1 MINAWSLAYDV
12 LNGTLDENFPIK
24 KDKMTDDIKI
34 DTSDEGVVNVP
45 KGLEYHDPTHYV
57 DEQGDIH
64 LATSKDDLKVDT
76 SDEGVVNIPSD
87 VNLDAYEH
95 SDAWYDYTRND
106 PDRENP
112 FTDPKDRARAERV
125 VSGGNT
131 AATSAEELIISI
143 PPEFQ
148 YSEAVDHLVDEM
160 PSAFTTL
167 ADNDDQIAHHFADR
181 LTLNIEDPIQEIMS
195 DSRNKY
201 HENEILKDV
210 EEYVSRTYNGHYT
223 GTKHEYRNVQ
233 TIDLMASRD
242 LASDFCQAN
251 ILKYG
256 SRYGSKDGRNKK
268 DLLKVIHYAMLL
280 LHFDEHYGKPS
291 MTSGNIDHNMP

>member
-1 MINAWSLAYDV
+1 MLSLNLTKQKRVPTMTNAWALAASILDGTFDEDYPIMNKEDTTITPLESDEYD
-12 LNGTLDENFPIK
+12 PIK
-24 KDKMTDDIKI
+24 TSEFKVEGDDIK
-34 DTSDEGVVNVP
+34 
-45 KGLEYHDPTHYV
+45 
-57 DEQGDIH
+57 
-64 LATSKDDLKVDT
+64 
-76 SDEGVVNIPSD
+76 
-87 VNLDAYEH
+87 H
-95 SDAWYDYTRND
+95 SPYYYDYNRND
-106 PDRENP
+106 PDAKNP
-112 FTDPKDRARAERV
+112 FTDAFDYMMA
-125 VSGGNT
+125 
-131 AATSAEELIISI
+131 
-143 PPEFQ
+143 
-148 YSEAVDHLVDEM
+148 EAVVNGT
-160 PSAFTTL
+160 PYPQSYL
-167 ADNDDQIAHHFADR
+167 ADNDDQIAHHIDR
-181 LTLNIEDPIQEIMS
+181 VESSLNYDELKLNIQANSPFNDGYTQDFYKEELKKTMT

-280 LHFDEHYGKPS
+280 LHFDEHYGKPK
-291 MTSGNIDHNMP
+291 MTTGNIDHTMP

>member
-1 MINAWSLAYDV
+1 MVNAWSLAASV
-12 LNGTLDENFPIK
+12 LDGTLDEDYPIMK
-24 KDKMTDDIKI
+24 TDEIKI
-34 DTSDEGVVNVP
+34 ETSDEQVVNVP
-45 KGLEYHDPTHYV
+45 L
-57 DEQGDIH
+57 GDI
-64 LATSKDDLKVDT
+64 
-76 SDEGVVNIPSD
+76 
-87 VNLDAYEH
+87 NLDEDITIGTGNTATEPEH
-95 SDAWYDYTRND
+95 SPYYYDWDRNGLT
-106 PDRENP
+106 ENP
-112 FTDPKDRARAERV
+112 FENDYA
-125 VSGGNT
+125 
-131 AATSAEELIISI
+131 
-143 PPEFQ
+143 Q
-148 YSEAVDHLVDEM
+148 AVDHLVDEM

-280 LHFDEHYGKPS
+280 LHFDGHYGKPS
-291 MTSGNIDHNMP
+291 MPSGNFDQMP

>member
-1 MINAWSLAYDV
+1 MVNAWSLAASV
-12 LNGTLDENFPIK
+12 LDGTLDEDYPIMTK
-24 KDKMTDDIKI
+24 LETTITPQESDEYDPPKAKPEPITSLETEDTDD
-34 DTSDEGVVNVP
+34 VVNVP
-45 KGLEYHDPTHYV
+45 LG
-57 DEQGDIH
+57 
-64 LATSKDDLKVDT
+64 
-76 SDEGVVNIPSD
+76 D
-87 VNLDAYEH
+87 VNLDENITINTNEYGQEH
-95 SDAWYDYTRND
+95 SPYYYNYNRND

-112 FTDPKDRARAERV
+112 FTDAFDYMMAESV
-125 VSGGNT
+125 VSGG
-131 AATSAEELIISI
+131 S
-143 PPEFQ
+143 
-148 YSEAVDHLVDEM
+148 VDDYY
-160 PSAFTTL
+160 PSSFTTL
-167 ADNDDQIAHHFADR
+167 SDNDDQIAHHIDS
-181 LTLNIEDPIQEIMS
+181 LTLNTEGQIKETMS

-201 HENEILKDV
+201 HEKEILKDV

-256 SRYGSKDGRNKK
+256 SLYGSKDGRNKG

>member
-1 MINAWSLAYDV
+1 MVNAWSLAASV
-12 LNGTLDENFPIK
+12 LDGTLDEDYPIMK
-24 KDKMTDDIKI
+24 TDEIKI
-34 DTSDEGVVNVP
+34 ETSDEQVVNVP
-45 KGLEYHDPTHYV
+45 L
-57 DEQGDIH
+57 GDI
-64 LATSKDDLKVDT
+64 
-76 SDEGVVNIPSD
+76 
-87 VNLDAYEH
+87 NLDEDITIGTGNTATEPEH
-95 SDAWYDYTRND
+95 SPYYYDWDRNGLT
-106 PDRENP
+106 ENP
-112 FTDPKDRARAERV
+112 FENDYA
-125 VSGGNT
+125 
-131 AATSAEELIISI
+131 
-143 PPEFQ
+143 Q
-148 YSEAVDHLVDEM
+148 AVDHLVDEM

>member
-1 MINAWSLAYDV
+1 MVNAWSLAASV
-12 LNGTLDENFPIK
+12 LDGTLDEDYPIMTK
-24 KDKMTDDIKI
+24 AETTITPQESDEYDPPKAKPEPITSLETEDTDD
-34 DTSDEGVVNVP
+34 VVNVP
-45 KGLEYHDPTHYV
+45 LG
-57 DEQGDIH
+57 
-64 LATSKDDLKVDT
+64 
-76 SDEGVVNIPSD
+76 D
-87 VNLDAYEH
+87 VNLDENITINTNEYGQEH
-95 SDAWYDYTRND
+95 SPYYYDYTRND
-106 PDRENP
+106 PDAKNP
-112 FTDPKDRARAERV
+112 FTDAFDYAMGEAV
-125 VSGGNT
+125 VSGG
-131 AATSAEELIISI
+131 S
-143 PPEFQ
+143 
-148 YSEAVDHLVDEM
+148 VDDDY
-160 PSAFTTL
+160 PSSFTTL
-167 ADNDDQIAHHFADR
+167 SYNDDQIAHHIDR
-181 LTLNIEDPIQEIMS
+181 VESSLNYDELKLNIQANSPYNDGYTQDFYKEELAKMS

-201 HENEILKDV
+201 HEKEILKDV

>member
-1 MINAWSLAYDV
+1 MVNSWSLAYDV
-12 LNGTLDENFPIK
+12 LNGTMDETYPIK

-34 DTSDEGVVNVP
+34 E
-45 KGLEYHDPTHYV
+45 
-57 DEQGDIH
+57 
-64 LATSKDDLKVDT
+64 TSK
-76 SDEGVVNIPSD
+76 DEGVVNIPLGDS
-87 VNLDAYEH
+87 NLDQDITFKTDIEH
-95 SDAWYDYTRND
+95 SKYWYDYNRND

-112 FTDPKDRARAERV
+112 FTDAFDYMMAETV
-125 VSGGNT
+125 VGGGNT
-131 AATSAEELIISI
+131 ASA
-143 PPEFQ
+143 
-148 YSEAVDHLVDEM
+148 Y
-160 PSAFTTL
+160 PSSFNTF
-167 ADNDDQIAHHFADR
+167 ADNDDAMAHHVG
-181 LTLNIEDPIQEIMS
+181 LNYEELNLNIQAHSPYNSGYEQDFYKEELKKMT

-201 HENEILKDV
+201 HENEILEDIK
-210 EEYVSRTYNGHYT
+210 EYVSSTYNGHYT
-223 GTKHEYRNVQ
+223 GNKHEFRNVQ

-256 SRYGSKDGRNKK
+256 SRYGSKDGKNKK